1 MNPMNARTR
10 GVLAVLILL
19 PLAFACSGCF
29 NPFDPRLATTAG
41 VSKPA
46 PQPNTAAGVVLLFQ
60 WCWRNRAYDEYRE
73 IFTDDYRFQ
82 FATGDTAGN
91 FYRDTPWTRID
102 ELNTAQHLF
111 VTGTPS
117 QPPAT
122 TITLDYTQDLNTTID
137 PRPGKG
143 NAWHA
148 LVTAQVLLRVSLSDG
163 GYEVRGPAYF
173 YAVRGDSA
181 LIPDELKQ
189 IGFKSDSTRWYLELW
204 VDGTLATGSAFSA
217 RHPGAVDP
225 ASGFSE
231 LLGGAQPVRTPLVAG
246 DRSGSAVA
254 MVRGQPRAGP
264 ALADPGF
271 IATSWGKVK
280 AIYLH

>member
-1 MNPMNARTR
+1 MAALFL
-10 GVLAVLILL
+10 LALT
-19 PLAFACSGCF
+19 FFSSGCF

-41 VSKPA
+41 VSKPP

-73 IFTDDYRFQ
+73 IFTDNYRFQ

-122 TITLDYTQDLNTTID
+122 SITLDYTQDLTTTID
-137 PRPGKG
+137 PRPGKA

-148 LVTAQVLLRVSLSDG
+148 LVTAQVNLRVFLSDG

-204 VDGTLATGSAFSA
+204 VDGTLGSDGAFSA
-217 RHPGAVDP
+217 MHPGVIGRARDFRGLLGSGAPERTP
-225 ASGFSE
+225 ASSYRALE
-231 LLGGAQPVRTPLVAG
+231 TPPILSRGRPRDGPAIAG
-246 DRSGSAVA
+246 D
-254 MVRGQPRAGP
+254 P
-264 ALADPGF
+264 F
-271 IATSWGKVK
+271 IATSWGKLK
-280 AIYLH
+280 AIYDVKLGSPATPR

>member
-1 MNPMNARTR
+1 MNRMNGCTR
-10 GVLAVLILL
+10 GVLAILFLL
-19 PLAFACSGCF
+19 PLTFASSGCF

-46 PQPNTAAGVVLLFQ
+46 PQPNTAAGAVLLFQ

-91 FYRDTPWTRID
+91 FYRDTPWTRVD

-122 TITLDYTQDLNTTID
+122 TITLDYTQDLSTTID
-137 PRPGKG
+137 PRPGKA

-204 VDGTLATGSAFSA
+204 VDGTLASGSPFGA
-217 RHPGAVDP
+217 RHPGELEP
-225 ASGFSE
+225 ARSFSG
-231 LLGGAQPVRTPLVAG
+231 LLGGAQPMSTPVALS
-246 DRSGSAVA
+246 DRGVA
-254 MVRGQPRAGP
+254 AEALARGQPRAGP
-264 ALADPGF
+264 ARGDL
-271 IATSWGKVK
+271 ISTSWGKVK